1 MPQGVAGGKIERSRT
16 CTLSWKCSCFI
27 FSTYCCLHKH
37 YGGKTSPLF
46 FFFPHALP
54 RFTKHCSAQ
63 KSPKQFQHCCFT
75 CHASFYWGTPTSS
88 NKITHGSKVMT
99 RPVLLRA
106 WIVIYRTNGSLT
118 TSTIFINRLYSC
130 SFTEELDHAAHAY
143 LGSVSR
149 YFWL

>member
-16 CTLSWKCSCFI
+16 CALSWKCSCFI

-46 FFFPHALP
+46 FFFRILFHDSQNTAQHKNLP
-54 RFTKHCSAQ
+54 S
-63 KSPKQFQHCCFT
+63 
-75 CHASFYWGTPTSS
+75 SS
-88 NKITHGSKVMT
+88 NIV
-99 RPVLLRA
+99 VLLVTPAFIEEHRLPQIKSHMEA
-106 WIVIYRTNGSLT
+106 KLWHILFYCVHELSYTGVGSLT